1 MLDPSRTDI
10 NSFRKGKTYKDTNR
24 GVQPRIALK
33 AKFQRTASNTNR
45 DKRKKIEDKS
55 VCLVS

>member
-45 DKRKKIEDKS
+45 DKRKK
-55 VCLVS
+55 